1 MIGRILVVDDTAA
14 NVRVL
19 SKILQAELF
28 AVDTAASGE
37 EALDRIA
44 AEPPDLVLM
53 DVMMPGIDGYE
64 TCRRIKA
71 DRRMRRIPVIMV
83 TALSEAEDRIR
94 GIEAGADDFLSK
106 PIDRQAVLARIK
118 HLLRAAQTDALRRD
132 DPDGAIDPSDESPTG
147 GRILVRAANPNAE
160 ADLLRQIARDGHVGT
175 PAAQADVA
183 IVDIGSD
190 APSPADGLRAAASL
204 RTSPETR
211 DLPIVVILPQMRPDA
226 DSRALLERVLDLG
239 VADYLHAPL
248 DPAELR
254 ARLRAALRRRR
265 AARRAQ
271 EVRSTAAALATTDP
285 LTGLPNRRAAERRLE
300 ELAKDALRTGVS
312 HGLVILDADHFKA
325 INDTHGHDGG
335 DEVLRTIGARLSRA
349 LRPSDLLARWG
360 GEEFIVA
367 VRAPAGPAGLHAIAD
382 RLRRAMAEAPVTLAS
397 GVQVAVTISLGAAL
411 LPPGRLVADAYRSA
425 DTALYAAK
433 AAGRNQT
440 RISETDR

>member
-14 NVRVL
+14 NVRML

-37 EALDRIA
+37 EALERIA
-44 AEPPDLVLM
+44 ANPPDLVLM

-64 TCRRIKA
+64 TCRRIKTDA
-71 DRRMRRIPVIMV
+71 RMRRIPVVMV

-94 GIEAGADDFLSK
+94 GLEAGADDFLAK
-106 PIDRQAVLARIK
+106 PIDRTAVLARIK

-132 DPDGAIDPSDESPTG
+132 DPDGAIDPADESPTG
-147 GRILVRAANPNAE
+147 GHVLVRAASPDVE
-160 ADLLRQIARDGHVGT
+160 ADLLRHLARDAHVPA

-183 IVDIGSD
+183 VIDIGAEGTPPD
-190 APSPADGLRAAASL
+190 EGLRAAAAL
-204 RTSPETR
+204 RIAPETR
-211 DLPIVVILPQMRPDA
+211 DLPLVVLLPSMRSDPEA
-226 DSRALLERVLDLG
+226 RILLERALDLG

-248 DPAELR
+248 DPVELR

-271 EVRSTAAALATTDP
+271 AARTAAAALATTDP
-285 LTGLPNRRAAERRLE
+285 LTGLPNRRAVERRLD
-300 ELAKDALRTGVS
+300 ELARDALRTGVP
-312 HGLVILDADHFKA
+312 HGLIILDVDHFKA
-325 INDTHGHDGG
+325 INDTHGHDRG
-335 DEVLRTIGARLSRA
+335 DEVLRTVGARLART

-360 GEEFIVA
+360 GEEFVVA
-367 VRAPAGPAGLHAIAD
+367 VRAPSGRDGLHAIAD
-382 RLRRAMAEAPVTLAS
+382 RLRRAMADAPVILAAGIS
-397 GVQVAVTISLGAAL
+397 VPVTISLGAAL
-411 LPPGRLVADAYRSA
+411 LPPGRLVSDAYRAA
-425 DTALYAAK
+425 DAALYAAK

>member
-1 MIGRILVVDDTAA
+1 MIGRILIVDDTAA
-14 NVRVL
+14 NVRML

-28 AVDTAASGE
+28 ATDTAASGE
-37 EALDRIA
+37 EALERIA
-44 AEPPDLVLM
+44 ADPPDLVLM

-71 DRRMRRIPVIMV
+71 DARMRRIPVVMV

-94 GIEAGADDFLSK
+94 GLEAGADDFLVK
-106 PIDRQAVLARIK
+106 PIDRTAVLARIK

-132 DPDGAIDPSDESPTG
+132 DPDGAFDPSDESPTG
-147 GRILVRAANPNAE
+147 GRVLVRAASPDVE
-160 ADLLRQIARDGHVGT
+160 ADLLRHLARDAHVPA

-183 IVDIGSD
+183 VIDLG
-190 APSPADGLRAAASL
+190 AEGTPPSEGLRMAAAL
-204 RTSPETR
+204 RIAPETR
-211 DLPIVVILPQMRPDA
+211 DLPLVVLLPSMRSDPDA
-226 DSRALLERVLDLG
+226 RILLERALDLG

-248 DPAELR
+248 DPVELR

-271 EVRSTAAALATTDP
+271 AARTAAAALATTDP
-285 LTGLPNRRAAERRLE
+285 LTGLPNRRAAERRLD
-300 ELAKDALRTGVS
+300 ELARDALRTGVP
-312 HGLVILDADHFKA
+312 HGLVILDVDHFKA

-335 DEVLRTIGARLSRA
+335 DEVLRTVGARLARA

-360 GEEFIVA
+360 GEEFVVA
-367 VRAPAGPAGLHAIAD
+367 VRAPAGRDGLHAIAD
-382 RLRRAMAEAPVTLAS
+382 RLRRAMADTPVILAS
-397 GVQVAVTISLGAAL
+397 GIPVPVTISLGAAL
-411 LPPGRLVADAYRSA
+411 LPPGRPVSDAYRAA
-425 DTALYAAK
+425 DAALYAAK

>member
-19 SKILQAELF
+19 AKILQAELF

-44 AEPPDLVLM
+44 ADPPDLVLM

-71 DRRMRRIPVIMV
+71 DARTRRIPVIMV

-94 GIEAGADDFLSK
+94 GLEAGADDFLGK
-106 PIDRQAVLARIK
+106 PINRQAVLARIK

-132 DPDGAIDPSDESPTG
+132 DPDGAIDPADESPTG
-147 GRILVRAANPNAE
+147 GRILVRAASADEE
-160 ADLLRQIARDGHVGT
+160 ADLLRHLARDAHVPS

-183 IVDIGSD
+183 VVDIG
-190 APSPADGLRAAASL
+190 AEGTSPADGLRAAAAL

-211 DLPIVVILPQMRPDA
+211 DLPLIALLPPLRSDPE
-226 DSRALLERVLDLG
+226 SRALLERVLDLG

-248 DPAELR
+248 DPVELR

-265 AARRAQ
+265 AARRALQ
-271 EVRSTAAALATTDP
+271 ARSAAATLATTDA

-300 ELAKDALRTGVS
+300 ELAKDALRTGVA
-312 HGLVILDADHFKA
+312 HGLVVLDVDHFKA

-360 GEEFIVA
+360 GEEFVVA
-367 VRAPAGPAGLHAIAD
+367 VRAPAGPDGLLAIAD

-397 GVQVAVTISLGAAL
+397 GVQAPVTISIGAAL
-411 LPPGRLVADAYRSA
+411 LPPGRLVPDAYRAA